1 MRHSGRIRKMMVDG
15 QNSNQRLN
23 NLVQFLDGY
32 DENEAQILL
41 RNISLREK
49 EKIIRRGSDF
59 SRLKFSIFEQTYS
72 NRFRIPIFLLP
83 DTDYEDDFVSAID
96 LNRLENNFFGSNE
109 IIWKLNP
116 VDDMPFD
123 DKIPFSSFCS
133 HTINSVFDTADFSNF
148 QALDS

>member
-1 MRHSGRIRKMMVDG
+1 MVDG
-15 QNSNQRLN
+15 QQHQRLN

-32 DENEAQILL
+32 DQNDAHILL
-41 RNISLREK
+41 RNISNREK

-59 SRLKFSIFEQTYS
+59 SRLKFSILEQTYS

-96 LNRLENNFFGSNE
+96 LKRLENNFFGSNE
-109 IIWKLNP
+109 IIWKIDP
-116 VDDMPFD
+116 VDDMRHMPFD

-133 HTINSVFDTADFSNF
+133 HTINTVFDTADFSN
-148 QALDS
+148 ALDS